1 MNGNNA
7 YKEAVGHLERIVGLF
22 EEELENPESAHGA
35 FLYRSPTVKHV
46 CMLKG
51 IRIVSGLNALLVLFE
66 AGYVT
71 EMGVLMRTISDCMN
85 AIYFVLEHFPELT
98 PEVEKFVSD
107 FFAEMMDEP
116 EIGPDQSGKVYRTKV
131 KKIHASRARLL
142 SEHINFAVGRDMVY
156 KNYSAY
162 SGYVHAAY
170 PNIMEIYGGE
180 RPYSFHVQ
188 GLKGTPRLKE
198 WETIL
203 VTFIRSAFLVFGY
216 MAEKYDKAEL
226 IHEIRKIMGW
236 FESQMA
242 DLDLTR

>member
-1 MNGNNA
+1 MNGIGV
-7 YKEAVGHLERIVGLF
+7 YKEAVGHLEKIIRIF
-22 EEELENPESAHGA
+22 EEELEKPDLVHGA
-35 FLYRSPTVKHV
+35 FLYRSATVMHV

-51 IRIVSGLNALLVLFE
+51 VRIVSGLNALLVLFE

-71 EMGVLMRTISDCMN
+71 EMGVLMRTMSDCMN
-85 AIYFVLEHFPELT
+85 AIYFLLERFPEKM
-98 PEVEKFVSD
+98 PEVEKYISD
-107 FFAEMMDEP
+107 FFGEVLDEP
-116 EIGPDQSGKVYRTKV
+116 EIGPDQGGKSYRTKV

-170 PNIMEIYGGE
+170 PNIMELCGGE
-180 RPYSFHVQ
+180 PPYSFHVQ

-203 VTFIRSAFLVFGY
+203 VAFIRSAFLVFGY
-216 MAEKYDKAEL
+216 MAEKYNKAEL
-226 IHEIRKIMGW
+226 IHEIRRIMGW
-236 FESQMA
+236 FENQMTE
-242 DLDLTR
+242 LEPGL